1 MSLNKGMW
9 GLLVRRKLEGSHCLW
24 NATQSDGPSRNH
36 DFCACRGQPRIR
48 AALADAGYGTS
59 YQAGVVALLDELLI
73 GQGREPLRS
82 RS

>member
-1 MSLNKGMW
+1 M
-9 GLLVRRKLEGSHCLW
+9 
-24 NATQSDGPSRNH
+24 
-36 DFCACRGQPRIR
+36 GQAAITIFVPAEAKPRIR

-82 RS
+82 RR

>member
-1 MSLNKGMW
+1 M
-9 GLLVRRKLEGSHCLW
+9 
-24 NATQSDGPSRNH
+24 QPSRM
-36 DFCACRGQPRIR
+36 GQAAITIFVPAEAKPCIR

-82 RS
+82 QL